1 MLFMHRSKVK
11 FCNNG
16 ELFLIIR
23 SLKLIRHNFV
33 SKFDGESFWHFRYI
47 SFNVFGARKND
58 EKLNLENHFRVSL

>member
-33 SKFDGESFWHFRYI
+33 SKFDGESFFWHFRYF
-47 SFNVFGARKND
+47 SFRKND